1 MLTLQTSHVSMHAC
15 MHERDHVCDHA
26 HDPRPPPLEAP
37 PRLPTSC
44 DPAQP
49 LGVVLQGRRGPRRYP
64 GRPRPCSTLQ
74 HDLHAPRPVGSGD
87 LLTRPPRAILAP
99 PAHTARN
106 TRRVS
111 LPDHVRT
118 AVVLR
123 GSHHD
128 LCAAERDL
136 TRAVLYIPRKT
147 ERVRSS
153 GRSRSMTTRVVFQ
166 WPGYAF
172 LASEYSHLIPEI
184 HRRYGLRHLRDGV
197 QTVVPLSVLEP
208 SRMLEITSSIE
219 ARASRRRSLPPLP
232 SPGDLVSVSAGRW
245 GEFRGVVVSATRT
258 MVVVD
263 VPGSPVCVRADPARV
278 TIVDTKKPLVSG

>member
-1 MLTLQTSHVSMHAC
+1 MCAF
-15 MHERDHVCDHA
+15 VCDHSR
-26 HDPRPPPLEAP
+26 DPRPRPSR
-37 PRLPTSC
+37 PRRPASC

-49 LGVVLQGRRGPRRYP
+49 LGVVLQGRRGHRRYP
-64 GRPRPCSTLQ
+64 GRPRSCSPLQ
-74 HDLHAPRPVGSGD
+74 HDLHAPRPVGSGN
-87 LLTRPPRAILAP
+87 LFTRPPRAILAT
-99 PAHTARN
+99 PAHTTQN

-123 GSHHD
+123 GAHHD

-147 ERVRSS
+147 ERIRSS
-153 GRSRSMTTRVVFQ
+153 GRSRSIVVRVVHQ

-184 HRRYGLRHLRDGV
+184 SRRYGLRHLRDGV

-208 SRMLEITSSIE
+208 SRMLEISSSIE